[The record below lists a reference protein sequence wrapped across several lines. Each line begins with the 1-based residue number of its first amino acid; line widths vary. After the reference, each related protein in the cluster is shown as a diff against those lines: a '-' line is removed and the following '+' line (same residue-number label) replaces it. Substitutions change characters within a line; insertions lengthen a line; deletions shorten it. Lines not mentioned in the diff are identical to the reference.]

1 MEWLDS
7 DTDSSDSSLHSDT
20 DSSDSSLHSETDS
33 SDSSLDSDTDT
44 DSDSGL
50 RPMDALA
57 VNLPDTRIDALSG
70 RRAAVVVPLGGL
82 RYSAPRIECG
92 VGIELVNDNAQTIIA
107 SISRTLDRVRF
118 LMAIHS
124 NPVLALIPR
133 DDSVWRYNYE
143 SNATFLACSPEK
155 AVSLLHSKFP
165 KFDQTV
171 KCLEIIRELLRENRT
186 ATKRDIYYRH
196 VRLFKSQASVDY
208 IVESI
213 ACSLGVH
220 RHSLNLTAS
229 PKGLTRGPFKIHV
242 QKELGVDNEGEPD
255 PIRVISARETTI
267 LIPATETIV
276 AIEFTPRSRLKSA
289 IQVLVVEKEASF
301 SGLCGE
307 MNTRSEEHAGSFD
320 WILITGKGYPD
331 KNTQMF
337 VHLLSNAKFVQESMQ
352 DGSIRYIWNRVTPN
366 PSPIF
371 EVMEQQSLDSHLVPD
386 LFGDDSDDDTFEAY
400 SSTCKDTFDMQDD
413 SDMDWTMAEATY
425 ERYLMAQSSDSE
437 NDVVVPSFAGQP
449 TMGTRIHGLF
459 DCDPHGIDILLC
471 YKFGSKKNAY
481 ESPYTA
487 VPSMKW
493 AGVTMKDV
501 LVDHCT
507 QFFDSNQTVAPRK
520 GEVMYLDQAE
530 RKKILMLLKRVDE
543 MRHHHVGSL
552 DDAGLSFIR
561 TELQRMMFSGIKV
574 EIQGFSISYLLTP
587 YLVEK
592 LA

>member
-7 DTDSSDSSLHSDT
+7 DSDT
-20 DSSDSSLHSETDS
+20 DSIDTNRDTNE
-33 SDSSLDSDTDT
+33 DSDTDT

-57 VNLPDTRIDALSG
+57 VLVPATQIDVL
-70 RRAAVVVPLGGL
+70 RNVRAVVAVPLGGL

-118 LMAIHS
+118 LKAIHS

-133 DDSVWRYNYE
+133 DDSVWRYNYA
-143 SNATFLACSPEK
+143 SNATFLGCAPEK
-155 AVSLLHSKFP
+155 AVTHLHSRFP
-165 KFDQTV
+165 KFEQTI
-171 KCLEIIRELLRENRT
+171 KCLEIIHELLSENRT

-196 VRLFKSQASVDY
+196 VRLFKSQASVDH

-242 QKELGVDNEGEPD
+242 QKSIGVENEGEPE
-255 PIRVISARETTI
+255 PSRVISARETAI

-276 AIEFTPRSRLKSA
+276 AIEFTPRSRLVA
-289 IQVLVVEKEASF
+289 PIQVLVVEKEASF
-301 SGLCGE
+301 SGICGE
-307 MNTRSEEHAGSFD
+307 LDAQTDEHRSTGSLD

-337 VHLLSNAKFVQESMQ
+337 VHLLSNAKFIQEPTQ
-352 DGSIRYIWNRVTPN
+352 NGSFRYMWNRAILSTN
-366 PSPIF
+366 PIV
-371 EVMEQQSLDSHLVPD
+371 EVMEQQSLHSQLVPD
-386 LFGDDSDDDTFEAY
+386 NLFSDDSDGETFQTY
-400 SSTCKDTFDMQDD
+400 SPTYKDGFDMQDD
-413 SDMDWTMAEATY
+413 SEMEWTMADATSD
-425 ERYLMAQSSDSE
+425 ERYLMGQSSDSE
-437 NDVVVPSFAGQP
+437 NDFIVPTYTGQ
-449 TMGTRIHGLF
+449 TTLGTRINGLF

-471 YKFGSKKNAY
+471 YKFGSRNNAY

-493 AGVTMKDV
+493 AGVTMKDI
-501 LVDHCT
+501 LVDHCA
-507 QFFDSNQTVAPRK
+507 QFFDSNETIAARK

-530 RKKILMLLKRVDE
+530 RKKILTLLKRVDE
-543 MRHHHVGSL
+543 MRVHQLESL
-552 DDAGLSFIR
+552 NDAGLSFIR

-574 EIQGFSISYLLTP
+574 EIQGFSISYLLAP
-587 YLVEK
+587 YLAEK